1 MTDSINV
8 NLNNLSDKERDKLL
22 ALVEKANGKG
32 EFPAN
37 NEIYYSINSSGSIN
51 SDKFFSCLVDRERK
65 NIGNCFRTSEEAKF
79 EAERLKVLHRM
90 RKIAGDTV
98 LRKEYL
104 CDSKEHCALIDYCT
118 LVYDD
123 NDKIRPSTV
132 IKTYYNDDI
141 PAYGVEL
148 VASEVLFPN
157 RSSAVRAIVEIGVDT
172 LKKYYFRIA
181 E

>member
-8 NLNNLSDKERDKLL
+8 NLNNLTDEERDKLL
-22 ALVEKANGKG
+22 ALVEKANGGK
-32 EFPAN
+32 EFPACGEKYFVILPYGKVVDTTN
-37 NEIYYSINSSGSIN
+37 DNSRR
-51 SDKFFSCLVDRERK
+51 DRE
-65 NIGNCFRTSEEAKF
+65 IIDLGNCFRTSKEAKF

-90 RKIAGDTV
+90 RKIAGDVV

-104 CDSKEHCALIDYCT
+104 CASKEYCASMDYCT

-132 IKTYYNDDI
+132 IKTYYDDDI
-141 PAYGVEL
+141 RVYGVEL
-148 VASEVLFPN
+148 VASEVVFPN
-157 RSSAVRAIVEIGVDT
+157 RSSAIRAIQEIGTST
-172 LKKYYFRIA
+172 LKKYYFRIT

>member
-1 MTDSINV
+1 
-8 NLNNLSDKERDKLL
+8 
-22 ALVEKANGKG
+22 
-32 EFPAN
+32 
-37 NEIYYSINSSGSIN
+37 
-51 SDKFFSCLVDRERK
+51 
-65 NIGNCFRTSEEAKF
+65 
-79 EAERLKVLHRM
+79 M
-90 RKIAGDTV
+90 RKIAGDVV

-104 CDSKEHCALIDYCT
+104 FAPKEHCASMDYCT

>member
-8 NLNNLSDKERDKLL
+8 NLNNLTDGERDKLL
-22 ALVEKANGKG
+22 ALVEKANGSK
-32 EFPAN
+32 EFPAYG
-37 NEIYYSINSSGSIN
+37 EKYFVILPYG
-51 SDKFFSCLVDRERK
+51 KVVDHTNDHLCIDRG
-65 NIGNCFRTSEEAKF
+65 IVDLGNCFRTRKEAEF
-79 EAERLKVLHRM
+79 EVERLKVLHRM
-90 RKIAGDTV
+90 RKIAGDVV

-104 CDSKEHCALIDYCT
+104 YAPKEHCASMDYCT

-123 NDKIRPSTV
+123 NDKIRPSAA
-132 IKTYYNDDI
+132 IKKYYNNDI

-157 RSSAVRAIVEIGVDT
+157 RSSAIRAIQEIGTST
-172 LKKYYFRIA
+172 LKKYYFRIT